1 MNWKLKTISLVF
13 FLSISFVSYSV
24 IKKNDFELL
33 GDKKIQEFM
42 EEKSIEMP
50 NMDKVNEKVENTKHN
65 KIKGLGW

>member
-33 GDKKIQEFM
+33 EDKKIQEFM